1 MSDEIVKRIKEL
13 TKLVERYN
21 YHYYVLDDPLVS
33 DYEYDRVNHE
43 LMDLER
49 GYPQYIQPNSPSF
62 RIGGSTYNTFAQVQ
76 HTVRMDSLQDV
87 FSFDEIREFDQRVR
101 ETVGDVTYVIE
112 HKIDG
117 LSVSLEYTDGVFT
130 RGSTRGDGFVGEDVT
145 ENLKTIHSI
154 PLFIENAPHF
164 LEVRGEVYMPRSSFE
179 KLARQQEE
187 EGSSRFKNPRNV
199 AAGSLRQ
206 KDPKIT
212 AKRMLDIFVFNL
224 QQIEGITLSSHAESL
239 RYLAELGFKVSPD
252 YYVTSDIEDAI
263 HKIEEIGDLR
273 GKLSFDIDGAVVK
286 VDSFAQRGSLGVT
299 AKYPKW
305 AVAFKYPPE
314 EKETI
319 LRDIEVKVGRTGALT
334 PTAVFDPILLAG
346 TTVSRAVLHNQD
358 FINEK
363 QIAIGDTIVV
373 RKAGEI
379 IPEVVTVA
387 KHAGG
392 PVFQL
397 PSHCPSCGSP
407 VVREEGE
414 AVVRCTNIECPAQL
428 LRNLVHFASRDAM
441 DIEGLGPALLE
452 DLIDAKMVASPSDLY
467 ALDYVKIAEMDGKG
481 EVSAENLR
489 ISVEKSKQN
498 DLSRLIFA
506 LGIRGIG
513 AKAAQLLARKFGS
526 MDAILIASAEEI
538 ETIDGF
544 GKIMAENVAEFFSHR
559 PNCDMINRLKDAGV
573 NMLSFEQPTSDE
585 LAGKTFVLTGT
596 LPTLSRSE
604 AKALIEAAGGKVSSS
619 VSKKTAYVVAGEEA
633 GSKLDKANEL
643 GIAVIGEQELLAMLG
658 RSEEPVQ

>member
-49 GYPQYIQPNSPSF
+49 EYPQYIQPNSPSF

-187 EGSSRFKNPRNV
+187 EGSSRFKNPRNA

-428 LRNLVHFASRDAM
+428 LRNLIHFASRDAM

-513 AKAAQLLARKFGS
+513 AKAAQLLARKVGS
-526 MDAILIASAEEI
+526 MEAILIASAEEI